1 MSAAGP
7 SNYSFFQ
14 IVKKKLETY
23 QKGQGNG
30 RTSTREV
37 VDKKVRIEGKILSF
51 DYYESVYSPMI
62 TSKLIE
68 EDTGGTVADD
78 KDGFAGTLKDALPI
92 DGGEEVSF
100 KINTRYGTLKFPNF
114 RKNHM
119 IITGSPSNIDL
130 PQKQTAYI
138 PMISESSIISSNN
151 PVNTI
156 YPEAPISEVVQ
167 KILSDKKGLNI
178 PRSKQFIEKTSNNDK
193 IDGNNE
199 PPLDLIL
206 ELCKK
211 SIPENGKDPG
221 YFFFET
227 SRGFHFRSINGLITE
242 GIEKFDSTSYADEHT
257 YSYFGALES
266 NLDNDENDFKVLL
279 PPVVKKDQ
287 DLLQSIRNGQYIVRI
302 CTTNTLT
309 QEYKEEI
316 LNLLNDTSLGNNET
330 IELDTKNFSKSY
342 TYVINPGS
350 TSSGVSKEVLNS
362 PSVYEPRAIMRY
374 GLLHAQ
380 LIEIQ
385 IPCNTRLQAGDV
397 IKLKLEN
404 ITQDNKLEKIYNER
418 RSGFYL
424 ILHLCHHFDT
434 DNSYTSLTL
443 SRDTYGLYTSRK

>member
-1 MSAAGP
+1 M
-7 SNYSFFQ
+7 
-14 IVKKKLETY
+14 
-23 QKGQGNG
+23 
-30 RTSTREV
+30 
-37 VDKKVRIEGKILSF
+37 
-51 DYYESVYSPMI
+51 
-62 TSKLIE
+62 
-68 EDTGGTVADD
+68 
-78 KDGFAGTLKDALPI
+78 
-92 DGGEEVSF
+92 
-100 KINTRYGTLKFPNF
+100 
-114 RKNHM
+114 
-119 IITGSPSNIDL
+119 
-130 PQKQTAYI
+130 
-138 PMISESSIISSNN
+138 
-151 PVNTI
+151 
-156 YPEAPISEVVQ
+156 
-167 KILSDKKGLNI
+167 
-178 PRSKQFIEKTSNNDK
+178 
-193 IDGNNE
+193 
-199 PPLDLIL
+199 
-206 ELCKK
+206 
-211 SIPENGKDPG
+211 
-221 YFFFET
+221 
-227 SRGFHFRSINGLITE
+227 
-242 GIEKFDSTSYADEHT
+242 
-257 YSYFGALES
+257 
-266 NLDNDENDFKVLL
+266 

-316 LNLLNDTSLGNNET
+316 LNLLNDTSLGNSET

-350 TSSGVSKEVLNS
+350 TSSGVSKKVLNS

>member
-1 MSAAGP
+1 
-7 SNYSFFQ
+7 
-14 IVKKKLETY
+14 
-23 QKGQGNG
+23 
-30 RTSTREV
+30 
-37 VDKKVRIEGKILSF
+37 
-51 DYYESVYSPMI
+51 MI
-62 TSKLIE
+62 TAKLIE

-100 KINTRYGTLKFPNF
+100 KINTRYGTLKCPNF

-119 IITGSPSNIDL
+119 VITGSPSNIDL

-287 DLLQSIRNGQYIVRI
+287 DLLQSI
-302 CTTNTLT
+302 
-309 QEYKEEI
+309 
-316 LNLLNDTSLGNNET
+316 
-330 IELDTKNFSKSY
+330 
-342 TYVINPGS
+342 
-350 TSSGVSKEVLNS
+350 
-362 PSVYEPRAIMRY
+362 
-374 GLLHAQ
+374 
-380 LIEIQ
+380 
-385 IPCNTRLQAGDV
+385 
-397 IKLKLEN
+397 
-404 ITQDNKLEKIYNER
+404 
-418 RSGFYL
+418 
-424 ILHLCHHFDT
+424 
-434 DNSYTSLTL
+434 
-443 SRDTYGLYTSRK
+443 